1 MPLNPFPSLSPARW
15 ETKLR
20 IARKFGLSLPG
31 RHRKWEPL
39 KINTVP
45 LSVPFALK
53 KNNNNRG
60 SSWSVS
66 SLPPGARIQ
75 RVGRQSESAFLCT
88 SNSINPATTFSL
100 WHPPSARTPLAGTHQ
115 CHRFLRRDI
124 QCLLALPRGLSH
136 VASFCPSIPLIL
148 HSAVRQRTRK
158 KKRNARACAPWSPGA
173 PPENNIN
180 NKKRGHEG
188 FVFVAYYFFLL
199 PSLTCLFGSNHATA
213 SWR

>member
-158 KKRNARACAPWSPGA
+158 KKEKRARLCSVESRSTPRKQHQQQ
-173 PPENNIN
+173 
-180 NKKRGHEG
+180 KKR
-188 FVFVAYYFFLL
+188 
-199 PSLTCLFGSNHATA
+199 T
-213 SWR
+213 